1 MLRSEILKDRK
12 PDITNLATNTSL
24 NGKINEVK
32 NEISSIT
39 NLYTTAVTTVEDKIP
54 SFSDLVKIA
63 DYDAE
68 IKDIKINISPHLI
81 IISSEIICLM
91 TR

>member
-81 IISSEIICLM
+81 IISSEIIYLM